1 MEKPY
6 IIILLFSIL
15 YLANAATKVQV
26 EDLFNGLYKGDIFA
40 GYLQTAIKGN
50 EYFYIYMPAQNKD
63 ANAPIMLWLNGGPG
77 CSSLFGLLG
86 EIGPVT
92 SDNFANEFKV
102 NDYSWNKEVNLLVIE
117 QPGGVGFSH
126 TSDPKFNWT
135 DEIMGENLLAGIKD
149 FLQEFGLQGKDFYV
163 SGESY
168 AGVYI
173 LYLTKY
179 IFNDNST
186 EKVNLKG
193 VLIGNGLTDFETDN
207 ERSMV
212 EFGFWRGMISLETFR
227 AFEEHCLH
235 LPDELHPEKNN
246 NTKESNDNFYPR
258 NVTHKCNEIRNIIRN
273 NLWGSDIYGIYRLCP
288 KGEQINENNPLYYN
302 SQHSYRKT
310 IRQKLIRNIFKN
322 KNLNLKDDIEEEN
335 DIWPEGCGGDLFF
348 DKFLN
353 DEKIKTKLK
362 VDSSIH
368 WTQCAGINYELGTS
382 FNFYNETI
390 LKYPDLRVWFFS
402 GTDDGVLST
411 LGTMR
416 WINKLNFHIEKE
428 WTQYYV
434 GKQVGGF
441 AQKYKEGLVIVTVK
455 GAGHMVPQ
463 DQRETAYKMY
473 SSFIKGVLPFE
484 Q

>member
-1 MEKPY
+1 MEKFFN
-6 IIILLFSIL
+6 IILLLLIL
-15 YLANAATKVQV
+15 YLSKTATKVKV
-26 EDLFNGLYKGDIFA
+26 DDLFNGLYKGEVYS

-50 EYFYIYMPAQNKD
+50 EYFYIYMPAQNND
-63 ANAPIMLWLNGGPG
+63 TNAPIMLWLNGGPG

-86 EIGPVT
+86 EVGPVT
-92 SDNFANEFKV
+92 ANNFAGEFKL
-102 NDYSWNKEVNLLVIE
+102 NSYSWNKEVNLLAIE

-126 TSDPKFNWT
+126 TNDSKFNWN
-135 DEIMGENLLAGIKD
+135 DELMGENLLAGIKD
-149 FLQEFGLQGKDFYV
+149 FLKEFGLQGKEFYV

-173 LYLTKY
+173 PTLATHIL
-179 IFNDNST
+179 NDKS
-186 EKVNLKG
+186 EDKVNLKG
-193 VLIGNGLTDFETDN
+193 VLIGNGLTDFDTDV

-212 EFGFWRGMISLETFR
+212 EFGFWHGMISFETYNL
-227 AFEEHCLH
+227 FEQHCLH
-235 LPDELHPEKNN
+235 KDDELHPEKNN
-246 NTKESNDNFYPR
+246 TKESNDGFFPR
-258 NVTHKCNEIRNIIRN
+258 NVTHRCNEIRNEIKN
-273 NLWGSDIYGIYRLCP
+273 NLDGSDIYGIYRICP
-288 KGEQINENNPLYYN
+288 KGKQLDKNDPLYYN

-310 IRQKLIRNIFKN
+310 LMQRIKKNLLKN
-322 KNLNLKDDIEEEN
+322 KNLKEDQEDEI
-335 DIWPEGCGGDLFF
+335 DIWPEGCAEDLFF
-348 DKFLN
+348 DQFLN
-353 DEKIKTKLK
+353 NATVKAKLQA
-362 VDSSIH
+362 DSSIY
-368 WTQCAGINYELGTS
+368 WTQCAGINYELGDS
-382 FNFYNETI
+382 FKFYSETM
-390 LKYPDLRVWFFS
+390 LKFPDLRVWVFS
-402 GTDDGVLST
+402 GTEDGVLST

-463 DQRETAYKMY
+463 DQREAAYKMY